1 MTKRTIA
8 GPGSLRID
16 LDPTQCYPD
25 DPGAGT
31 PVILR
36 MDVPRAG
43 YEDDDDPLMEEAS
56 CTWGFY
62 LGDGTI
68 EDYPVPNN
76 MKQWLESVEGQI
88 SNWLDKAFDLAAGDK
103 LWKIQTASVNGWADL
118 MQNVGVRDEYIED
131 LYSTK
136 EAAEEDMADM
146 VAGTDSSP
154 EDYRV
159 VESTTPADD
168 NLC

>member
-16 LDPTQCYPD
+16 LDPTQAFPD

-36 MDVPRAG
+36 MRVPCAG
-43 YEDDDDPLMEEAS
+43 YEDDDDPLMKEAS

-62 LGDGTI
+62 CGDGTI
-68 EDYPVPNN
+68 DSYRIPHN
-76 MKQWLESVEGQI
+76 MKR
-88 SNWLDKAFDLAAGDK
+88 WLDAVEDRISDWMSFAFDLAAGK
-103 LWKIQTASVNGWADL
+103 TLWKIQTASVNGWADL
-118 MQNVGVRDEYIED
+118 MQNVGYRDEYIED

-136 EAAEEDMADM
+136 EAAEEDMADI

-154 EDYRV
+154 KDYRV
-159 VESTTPADD
+159 VESTTPQDD
-168 NLC
+168 DLY

>member
-1 MTKRTIA
+1 MTKHTIA

-36 MDVPRAG
+36 MRVPRAG
-43 YEDDDDPLMEEAS
+43 YEDDDDPLMEEVS

-68 EDYPVPNN
+68 EDHPIPRA
-76 MKQWLESVEGQI
+76 MKQWLEAVEDQI
-88 SNWLDKAFDLAAGDK
+88 SNWMHDAFHLAAGDT
-103 LWKIQTASVNGWADL
+103 LWKIQTGSVNGWADL
-118 MQNVGVRDEYIED
+118 MQNVGDGDEYIED
-131 LYSTK
+131 LYTTK
-136 EAAEEDMADM
+136 EAAEQEVADI
-146 VAGTDSSP
+146 VDGTDSSP

-168 NLC
+168 NLY

>member
-1 MTKRTIA
+1 MRKQTIA

-16 LDPTQCYPD
+16 LDPTQAFPD

-36 MDVPRAG
+36 MRVPRAG

-62 LGDGTI
+62 YATGTI
-68 EDYPVPNN
+68 EDHPIPDRE
-76 MKQWLESVEGQI
+76 KRWLESIEDQI
-88 SNWLDKAFDLAAGDK
+88 GDWMSFAFDLAAGK
-103 LWKIQTASVNGWADL
+103 TLWKIQTRSVNGWADL
-118 MQNVGVRDEYIED
+118 MQNVGYRDEYIED

-136 EAAEEDMADM
+136 EAAEEDMADI

-159 VESTTPADD
+159 VDSTTPQDD
-168 NLC
+168 DLY

>member
-1 MTKRTIA
+1 M
-8 GPGSLRID
+8 RID
-16 LDPTQCYPD
+16 LDPTQAFPD

-36 MDVPRAG
+36 MRVPRAG

-68 EDYPVPNN
+68 EDHPIPDRE
-76 MKQWLESVEGQI
+76 KRWLESVEDQI

-103 LWKIQTASVNGWADL
+103 LWKIQTRSANGWADL
-118 MQNVGVRDEYIED
+118 MEGMGGRDQYIEN
-131 LYSTK
+131 LYTTK
-136 EAAEEDMADM
+136 WDAEQEMKAI

-159 VESTTPADD
+159 VESTTPQDD
-168 NLC
+168 DLY